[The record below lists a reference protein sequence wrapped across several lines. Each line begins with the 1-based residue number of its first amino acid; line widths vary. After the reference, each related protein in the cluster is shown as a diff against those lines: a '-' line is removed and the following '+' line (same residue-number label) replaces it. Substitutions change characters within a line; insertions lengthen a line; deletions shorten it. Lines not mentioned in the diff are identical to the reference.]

1 MLTRVLVVERV
12 EASSNA
18 NSNLVVLEWGRGG
31 AGGLRPPLHVQPLR
45 HPAAGA
51 HLLAAMLME
60 AKVCPVLRPVSLL
73 FHGVYSVRFFTT
85 RSRSV

>member
-18 NSNLVVLEWGRGG
+18 NSNLVVLGWGG

-51 HLLAAMLME
+51 HLLAAIEME

-73 FHGVYSVRFFTT
+73 FHGVYSVKFFTT